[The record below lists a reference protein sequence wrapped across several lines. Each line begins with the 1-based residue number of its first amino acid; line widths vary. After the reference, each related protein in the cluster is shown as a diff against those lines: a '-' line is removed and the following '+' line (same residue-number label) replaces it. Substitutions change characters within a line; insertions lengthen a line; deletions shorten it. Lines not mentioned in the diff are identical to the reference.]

1 MECSS
6 PPLIFSLYNRNTTKW
21 SGHEAFIQHRS
32 VDILFSRSIYVKDNL
47 QKFLIRNSLLCVVYN
62 IGQILK
68 VVHKKNFKNID
79 LYQWPV
85 TDIRDRI
92 YNSIPGG
99 ITAQSMLT
107 WRRYFSCSGWI
118 KTWKEYCFLTSHEN
132 KFTYITKTS
141 FAPLGSASAVE
152 LN

>member
-1 MECSS
+1 MSTHAENNPVISNTGHFFGFNS
-6 PPLIFSLYNRNTTKW
+6 TVSNLYNNDVIDYK
-21 SGHEAFIQHRS
+21 
-32 VDILFSRSIYVKDNL
+32 IYKKEVV
-47 QKFLIRNSLLCVVYN
+47 RTVLLVNEFYYN

-107 WRRYFSCSGWI
+107 
-118 KTWKEYCFLTSHEN
+118 
-132 KFTYITKTS
+132 
-141 FAPLGSASAVE
+141 
-152 LN
+152 